1 MAALV
6 KDGELELGAG
16 IYPIF
21 GEIARFDVEC
31 PGQKGNA
38 RGEIDVEEER

>member
-1 MAALV
+1 V
-6 KDGELELGAG
+6 KDGDWLGAR

-31 PGQKGNA
+31 PGQEGNA
-38 RGEIDVEEER
+38 RGETDVEKER